1 MRFVLSFR
9 RSLLAAA
16 MLMFAAVVGA
26 QDLPA
31 GAGREETAKLC
42 KQCHELA
49 RSISKHQD
57 RAGWQTT
64 MNKMVAFGMKATPH
78 ELEVVLDYLAVNYP
92 ADEVPRVNVNTAT
105 AIELEAGLSLRRSQ
119 ASALIKYREANGD
132 FKSLDELKKVPA
144 LDAAKLEEKKNR
156 IAF

>member
-16 MLMFAAVVGA
+16 IVLSAAAVRA
-26 QDLPA
+26 QELPA
-31 GAGREETAKLC
+31 GPGREETAKLC

-64 MNKMVAFGMKATPH
+64 MSKMVAFGMKATPH
-78 ELEVVLDYLAVNYP
+78 ELEVVLDYLAANYA
-92 ADEVPRVNVNTAT
+92 ADEVPRVNVNTAS

-119 ASALIKYREANGD
+119 ATALIKYREANGD
-132 FKSLDELKKVPA
+132 FKSLDDLKKVPA
-144 LDAAKLEEKKNR
+144 LETAKLEEKKDR